1 MFRWAIVSNT
11 TVAPLVPRLK
21 KETAA
26 CGIPCEV
33 FVCEHGDTGRQ
44 VLTPDSE
51 LYGFKPELLVLYLD
65 LQQIKPSLELT
76 IALENPTDRE
86 AIIVEVVGHVVS
98 MVTTLRNN
106 SSAQLLVNSFTVMPR
121 TVMGI
126 GLDKVYRSA
135 IRRINLK
142 LEEALA
148 TIPQCNIYD
157 CESLWAEVG
166 FQQYDRRFEMMAQFP
181 FGAAMQQNL
190 VGEWMRYFRSMQGL
204 ARKCVVVDLD
214 NTLWGGVLGEDG
226 ADGIQM
232 GDTPQGRPFRRMQE
246 ALKALTRRGVLLAIN
261 SKNNMADVLPV
272 LKEHPDMILREA
284 DFATMQANWDDKATN
299 MTRISGEL
307 NIGLAHMVFL
317 DDSASERGWVHER
330 HPDVL
335 VPEMPKEKSGYA
347 DILTRCQLD
356 TLAVTDEDRK
366 RATMYWQEKQR
377 RELQAET
384 PSFDE
389 FLKHLNLEVQIESL
403 RADLL
408 ERAAQLCQRTNQFN
422 LTTRR
427 HSAEHLKQ
435 ISSEENSAVFV
446 MKALDRFG
454 DYGWSGLVIAEIQGE
469 VVFMETFLMSCRVMG
484 KNAEFA
490 LLSAVS
496 SWAERRGCKAV
507 RGMFIPTS
515 KNTPCKEFLAKSG
528 MSACGAPTGE
538 GGQVFEAKIS
548 NLQVRQADHIKVSV
562 NL

>member
-142 LEEALA
+142 LGEALA

-330 HPDVL
+330 HPEVL
-335 VPEMPKEKSGYA
+335 VPEMPKE
-347 DILTRCQLD
+347 
-356 TLAVTDEDRK
+356 
-366 RATMYWQEKQR
+366 
-377 RELQAET
+377 
-384 PSFDE
+384 
-389 FLKHLNLEVQIESL
+389 
-403 RADLL
+403 
-408 ERAAQLCQRTNQFN
+408 
-422 LTTRR
+422 
-427 HSAEHLKQ
+427 
-435 ISSEENSAVFV
+435 
-446 MKALDRFG
+446 
-454 DYGWSGLVIAEIQGE
+454 
-469 VVFMETFLMSCRVMG
+469 
-484 KNAEFA
+484 
-490 LLSAVS
+490 
-496 SWAERRGCKAV
+496 
-507 RGMFIPTS
+507 
-515 KNTPCKEFLAKSG
+515 
-528 MSACGAPTGE
+528 
-538 GGQVFEAKIS
+538 
-548 NLQVRQADHIKVSV
+548 
-562 NL
+562 